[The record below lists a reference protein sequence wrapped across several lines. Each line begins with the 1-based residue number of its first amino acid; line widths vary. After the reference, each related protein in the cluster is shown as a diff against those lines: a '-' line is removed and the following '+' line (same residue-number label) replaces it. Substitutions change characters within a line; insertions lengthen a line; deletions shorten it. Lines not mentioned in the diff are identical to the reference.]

1 MAHEERVVLLIRR
14 QVPGNPLLEV
24 LLDRVIFAGPEESDP
39 AADPFGVRVDDKD
52 RVAAGVQE
60 DRVRGLR
67 TDAVLGEEVGAHHP
81 GRTSEVAAE
90 IPAGPVEE
98 MPAERLHARRLRAV
112 QPGDPH
118 LSPDDRDGRL
128 RERSNLQE
136 ASPLQIFDRD
146 LDVPPAGLLHE
157 ERADD
162 RFEGRLGGPPVLR
175 SVVVEEAFVD
185 GSRPIHLVA
194 AMMLQGLRIVRVA
207 TGLKVLWLSG
217 RVNPVAMFASI
228 GGVDELLF
236 RALNL
241 AGTNATLDLIMI
253 LITTLGG
260 TYVLA
265 LFAIPLWLR
274 GQREATFDF
283 VLILVLTVV
292 VTTAIKYLVDRS
304 RPCVDV
310 SFGARTLPGYGC
322 ATEPDPSLPSGH
334 ASRAFALAGLVAL
347 RFRWRAGSAAMA
359 FATLVGLSRVY
370 LGLHWPSD
378 VLVGAFV
385 GIGMA
390 VLVELV
396 SRRVVL
402 YQRIRKWI
410 VELIPHWPRRKT
422 A

>member
-1 MAHEERVVLLIRR
+1 MI
-14 QVPGNPLLEV
+14 
-24 LLDRVIFAGPEESDP
+24 
-39 AADPFGVRVDDKD
+39 
-52 RVAAGVQE
+52 
-60 DRVRGLR
+60 
-67 TDAVLGEEVGAHHP
+67 
-81 GRTSEVAAE
+81 
-90 IPAGPVEE
+90 
-98 MPAERLHARRLRAV
+98 
-112 QPGDPH
+112 
-118 LSPDDRDGRL
+118 
-128 RERSNLQE
+128 
-136 ASPLQIFDRD
+136 
-146 LDVPPAGLLHE
+146 
-157 ERADD
+157 
-162 RFEGRLGGPPVLR
+162 
-175 SVVVEEAFVD
+175 
-185 GSRPIHLVA
+185 
-194 AMMLQGLRIVRVA
+194 QGLRIFRVA
-207 TGLKVLWLSG
+207 TGLKGLWLSG
-217 RVNPVAMFASI
+217 RVNPVPMFASI
-228 GGVDELLF
+228 GGVDELIF

-260 TYVLA
+260 TYILA

-283 VLILVLTVV
+283 ILILVLTIV

-390 VLVELV
+390 LLVEIV
-396 SRRVVL
+396 SRRVLV

-410 VELIPHWPRRKT
+410 VELIPHWPRPKT
-422 A
+422 T